1 MEQQHPLGQKSIKL
15 LTAKNGFILHITPR
29 RKPTDVI
36 IAKTTGPYIIYGIS
50 YGHLE
55 PMPVTLSN

>member
-1 MEQQHPLGQKSIKL
+1 MEQHHPLEQKPIKL

-29 RKPTDVI
+29 RKPTDVVL
-36 IAKTTGPYIIYGIS
+36 AKTTGPHIIYGIS
-50 YGHLE
+50 YGHPA

>member
-1 MEQQHPLGQKSIKL
+1 MEQHPPIQKPAKL

-29 RKPTDVI
+29 RKPQEVT
-36 IAKTTGPYIIYGIS
+36 IAKTTGPHLIYGIS
-50 YGHLE
+50 YGHPE